1 MKSILTTILTIL
13 FAVVGVQ
20 AQSGGYVMSDKSTM
34 TIEGTST
41 IHDWECDVQEINAD
55 VNFDLSA
62 LEGETKENPVKNLV
76 LTIPVEKIES
86 GKSGMN
92 NKIYDALKKKKNP
105 NIIFELTSAELTNFD
120 STESTLQLDATG
132 MLNIAGVTREVSF
145 PVAGTI
151 QSDGSYKFTGN
162 YEINMKDYD
171 VDPPSAVF
179 GTIKSGELVTVNF
192 EFFVSKGLN

>member
-62 LEGETKENPVKNLV
+62 IEGDTKENPVKNLV
-76 LTIPVEKIES
+76 LTIPVSKIES

-92 NKIYDALKKKKNP
+92 NKIYDALKEKKNP